1 MQHWCSTM
9 GPAICYLA
17 NVVVVVVV
25 LQQVVVCKRDNAG
38 SRGLEMGQQGLRM
51 VIETKKYLF
60 ICRKMI
66 FFGNWTWSL

>member
-25 LQQVVVCKRDNAG
+25 VVLQQVVVCKRDNAG
-38 SRGLEMGQQGLRM
+38 SRGLKMGQQG
-51 VIETKKYLF
+51 
-60 ICRKMI
+60 
-66 FFGNWTWSL
+66 

>member
-1 MQHWCSTM
+1 M

-38 SRGLEMGQQGLRM
+38 SRGLKMGQQGLKM
-51 VIETKKYLF
+51 VIETKNTYLF
-60 ICRKMI
+60 VEK
-66 FFGNWTWSL
+66 